1 MFYCLKGK
9 KQNRI
14 NKFASGNFCVCVC
27 VCVCFYET
35 KNIYSHT
42 HSTYAGGQMLIQIHQ
57 F

>member
-14 NKFASGNFCVCVC
+14 NKFASGNFFVC